1 MCTLSLSG
9 GMDSHSYLMGGD
21 LIADDSVMGRG
32 RCQLITT
39 RTDPNPLGLVTLNP
53 QHQPPGPSPIGL
65 VIHNTQ
71 LVGRRPHLNDL
82 LMGCGRCLLIFS
94 TSLA

>member
-1 MCTLSLSG
+1 MTRLVLLMHQVSTLLKKCIIHVYLISF
-9 GMDSHSYLMGGD
+9 SYLMGGD

-32 RCQLITT
+32 RCQLTTT

-65 VIHNTQ
+65 VI
-71 LVGRRPHLNDL
+71 LNW
-82 LMGCGRCLLIFS
+82 
-94 TSLA
+94 